1 MATFLDISILS
12 HFTTVF
18 TFIFVF
24 LVVFGLLEA
33 FKLFNSKGTHAMIA
47 LSIGMLTLFSTGVVA
62 VIQTFVP
69 WFTILILVL
78 FFIFFLVRMFGV
90 DTAYL
95 TSNFKENAT
104 YTTWIIILT
113 ALIFLFS
120 LGAGFGQQNVDR
132 IGQGSTNG
140 TVITSTTS
148 TTTTVN
154 SGTATTA
161 NGGLSTNTGDFNQNL
176 FNTLYHPKVLGMIL
190 MLLLVVIAMLLLTT
204 SG

>member
-24 LVVFGLLEA
+24 LVVFGLLEV
-33 FKLFNSKGTHAMIA
+33 FKLFESKGTHAMIA
-47 LSIGMLTLFSTGVVA
+47 LCIGMLTLFSGGVVR

-69 WFTILILVL
+69 WFTILILIL
-78 FFIFFLVRMFGV
+78 FFIFFLVRMFGI

-95 TSNFKENAT
+95 ASNFKENAT

-120 LGAGFGQQNVDR
+120 LGAGFGQENLDR
-132 IGQGSTNG
+132 IGQGNTTT
-140 TVITSTTS
+140 TVS
-148 TTTTVN
+148 TTTTVTAN
-154 SGTATTA
+154 SGSSGSGATA
-161 NGGLSTNTGDFNQNL
+161 GLPTDTGNFNQNL
-176 FNTLYHPKVLGMIL
+176 FNTLYHPKVLGLIL